1 MSSDFNIQIMDKILD
16 EQVSFFT
23 DKDNPLAVYVE
34 YPLHNSAIA
43 FEAINSRMFEA
54 FLGYQYRAL
63 TGDRVIPD
71 FSDLIVVK
79 EQDVQY
85 EQTSQVRIHHR
96 VAGSLRKGQIAY
108 FLSDPKWTTVL
119 VKRCGWKIGGSK
131 TLKFLKSP
139 LDEAQTEPKP
149 GGDLFSLLRGYIN
162 LDDDDFKLF
171 VIYLVQSFSRS
182 SSHFAAVLS
191 SDKGTGKTTL
201 SKVVRAIV
209 DPSKSSVAIM
219 PSTESDLKTL
229 LSNSYLVCFDNT
241 ATLSTKFSN
250 ILCAAITGSKDAKRK
265 LYTDCDQIILN
276 LHSMV
281 LLNGIDIVPY
291 KSDLADRTLLFELRA
306 IPQAQ
311 RKTDAEF
318 WGGFNRDLPL
328 ILGAIFDTLVNAME
342 LLPTVAQEGLHRM
355 ADANEEM
362 IAIAMALG
370 MTQAEFQQLLSANNV
385 KLQAAY
391 AQNNPFVDAVVDY
404 VRSRGKV
411 DAPAAKVYADFMNSV
426 HSSHKYLPETPSHFS
441 RKLNEEKDALFQ
453 SGVQFSRYKEPDA
466 NYIRLERIARSQQ
479 NKAQKLRSQ
488 THKLSGNGDA
498 STED

>member
-1 MSSDFNIQIMDKILD
+1 MGSDFNVQIMDRILD
-16 EQVSFFT
+16 EQVAFYT
-23 DKDNPLAVYVE
+23 DKDNLMEVFVE
-34 YPLHNSAIA
+34 YPLHNGALA
-43 FEAINSRMFEA
+43 FEPISSRMFEA
-54 FLGYQYRAL
+54 FLGYQYRTL
-63 TGDRVIPD
+63 SGDRVVPD
-71 FSDLIVVK
+71 FSGLLIVK
-79 EQDVQY
+79 EQDCQY
-85 EQTSQVRIHHR
+85 EQARQVRIHRR

-108 FLSDPKWTTVL
+108 FLSDPQWTTVL
-119 VKRCGWKIGGSK
+119 VKRGGWKIGGSK

-139 LDEAQTEPKP
+139 LDEAQTKPKP
-149 GGDLFSLLRGYIN
+149 GGDLFNLLRGYVN

-191 SDKGTGKTTL
+191 SAKGTGKTTL

-229 LSNSYLVCFDNT
+229 LSNSYLACFDNT

-276 LHSMV
+276 LHNMV

-291 KSDLADRTLLFELRA
+291 KSDLAERTLLFELKA
-306 IPQAQ
+306 IPKAQ
-311 RKTDAEF
+311 RKTDVEF

-328 ILGAIFDTLVNAME
+328 ILGAIFDTLVKAME
-342 LLPTVAQEGLHRM
+342 LLPTVAHEGLHRM

-362 IAIAMALG
+362 LAIAMALG
-370 MTQAEFQQLLSANNV
+370 MSQTEFQQLLWGNNA

-391 AQNNPFVDAVVDY
+391 AQNNPFVDAVIDY
-404 VRSRGKV
+404 IRSRGKV
-411 DAPAAKVYADFMNSV
+411 DAPASRVYADFVNSV
-426 HSSHKYLPETPSHFS
+426 QGSHRYLPETPSHFS
-441 RKLNEEKDALFQ
+441 RKLNEEKDALLQ
-453 SGVQFSRYKEPDA
+453 CGIQFSRYKEPDA

-479 NKAQKLRSQ
+479 TKAQKLRSQ
-488 THKLSGNGDA
+488 HTKLLDDDA